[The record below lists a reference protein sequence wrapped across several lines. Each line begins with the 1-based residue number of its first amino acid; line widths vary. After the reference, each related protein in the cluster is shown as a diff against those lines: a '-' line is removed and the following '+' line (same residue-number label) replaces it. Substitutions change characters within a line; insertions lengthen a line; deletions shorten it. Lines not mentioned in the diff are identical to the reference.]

1 MVRTKLLLVYK
12 MMQPN
17 QARKRNPTPSSN
29 LVTSENDKDGSPT
42 MTSMNVDVEGGG
54 TNNSDNHMENN
65 RTQQDEERE
74 ELLARYIRRRAKDV
88 QDMVTAGNFYGIIDT
103 LRPLFDGKSDYT

>member
-1 MVRTKLLLVYK
+1 

-29 LVTSENDKDGSPT
+29 LVSSENDKDGSPT

-103 LRPLFDGKSDYT
+103 LRPLFHGKSDYT

>member
-1 MVRTKLLLVYK
+1 

-42 MTSMNVDVEGGG
+42 MTSMNVDVEGGA
-54 TNNSDNHMENN
+54 NNSDNHMENN

-88 QDMVTAGNFYGIIDT
+88 QKMCKICVIVCKKLAMMCK
-103 LRPLFDGKSDYT
+103 RRAEA

>member
-1 MVRTKLLLVYK
+1 
-12 MMQPN
+12 
-17 QARKRNPTPSSN
+17 
-29 LVTSENDKDGSPT
+29 

-74 ELLARYIRRRAKDV
+74 EKLLFQLRSPKKVCDWVIRHDV
-88 QDMVTAGNFYGIIDT
+88 AV
-103 LRPLFDGKSDYT
+103 S